1 MRLTANM
8 PDRVIQELKVQAS
21 LEQKSVSSLVTE
33 IIEFGLRN
41 KKKRS
46 AKTDLLKMIGK
57 LNMDP
62 KTLKMLE
69 DMRAENDRA

>member
-8 PDRVIQELKVQAS
+8 PDRVVRELKVQAS

-41 KKKRS
+41 KKKRT
-46 AKTDLLKMIGK
+46 AKAELLKMIGK
-57 LNMDP
+57 FNMDP

-69 DMRAENDRA
+69 AMRGEDDRA

>member
-8 PDRVIQELKVQAS
+8 PDRVFQELKVQAS

-41 KKKRS
+41 KKKRK
-46 AKTDLLKMIGK
+46 AKADLLKMIGK
-57 LNMDP
+57 INLDP

-69 DMRAENDRA
+69 DLRAEDDRA